1 MSTRI
6 PKVNSLIKQELGKL
20 LFKEVDF
27 PKSAIVTI
35 SRVETSSDLLQTRIF
50 LNIFPQ
56 ESSALVLKILASRI
70 FRLQQMLNR
79 KLRIKKVPKIKF
91 EIDKAEEYADRM
103 EELLGKIEG
112 ENQQC

>member
-1 MSTRI
+1 MTERI
-6 PKVNSLIKQELGKL
+6 LKINKLIKQEVGKL
-20 LFKEVDF
+20 LLQEVDF
-27 PKSAIVTI
+27 PKSTIVTI
-35 SRVETSSDLLQTRIF
+35 SRVETSSDLLQTRIS

-56 ESSALVLKILASRI
+56 ESSALVLKILANRI

-103 EELLGKIEG
+103 EELLGKIKG
-112 ENQQC
+112 